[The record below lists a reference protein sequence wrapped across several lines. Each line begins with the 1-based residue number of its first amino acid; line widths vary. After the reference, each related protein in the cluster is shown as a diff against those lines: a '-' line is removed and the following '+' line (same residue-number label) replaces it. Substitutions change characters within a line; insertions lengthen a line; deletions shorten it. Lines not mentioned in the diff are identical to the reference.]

1 MSNYNNL
8 KTKNETSFEPEKYSE
23 MTFNEA
29 IDMFIKLKDSEC
41 RKSTVAY
48 YKGKIPVIRK
58 QLGNMLINKIDEH
71 NIADFTLYL
80 KTRKTNPSEKTINK
94 YRNIVAQIIKRIT
107 GRKIKIVQLKEKVF
121 KVEGISDNNIHKIFN
136 YYSTNLDKFNNL
148 KYYLITRLLYDTG
161 VRINELIQIHP
172 ASIDLQS
179 RCIYLPNSKTG
190 DPRYVFFTGVTERLL
205 QEYLNRKLASSDY
218 LFPGWNGLG
227 HITAESIYRVLQR
240 LQKRLDINQSISAHK
255 WRHTFAQ
262 NYLKKGGNTATLQ
275 KLLGHSDLRT
285 TEMYLKFNKEYL
297 KNMYDKYMGKENN
310 YA

>member
-1 MSNYNNL
+1 
-8 KTKNETSFEPEKYSE
+8 
-23 MTFNEA
+23 
-29 IDMFIKLKDSEC
+29 
-41 RKSTVAY
+41 
-48 YKGKIPVIRK
+48 
-58 QLGNMLINKIDEH
+58 
-71 NIADFTLYL
+71 
-80 KTRKTNPSEKTINK
+80 
-94 YRNIVAQIIKRIT
+94 
-107 GRKIKIVQLKEKVF
+107 
-121 KVEGISDNNIHKIFN
+121 
-136 YYSTNLDKFNNL
+136 
-148 KYYLITRLLYDTG
+148 
-161 VRINELIQIHP
+161 
-172 ASIDLQS
+172 
-179 RCIYLPNSKTG
+179 
-190 DPRYVFFTGVTERLL
+190 VFFTGVTERLL